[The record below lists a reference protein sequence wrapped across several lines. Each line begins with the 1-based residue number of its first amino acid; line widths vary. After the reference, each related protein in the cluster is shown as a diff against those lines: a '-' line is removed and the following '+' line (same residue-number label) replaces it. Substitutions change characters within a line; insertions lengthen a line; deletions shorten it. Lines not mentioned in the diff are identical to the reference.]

1 MSGPEEEN
9 VRASRMVFIGNH
21 TSPLEREE
29 GCCVGPVA
37 TLLRQVCFAYTTSLE
52 RRLHTPRL
60 GPDPG
65 HSASWYCVESTG
77 CPRAVLAAANQES
90 RKGTIMKEELPD
102 ARDARTARSS
112 DEPFG
117 DFGLHEV
124 ALDGRRS
131 AQY

>member
-9 VRASRMVFIGNH
+9 VKASRMVFIGNH
-21 TSPLEREE
+21 ASPLEREE

-52 RRLHTPRL
+52 RHLHTPRL

-65 HSASWYCVESTG
+65 HSASWYCVESAG

-90 RKGTIMKEELPD
+90 RKGMIMKEESPD
-102 ARDARTARSS
+102 ARDARAARSS

-117 DFGLHEV
+117 DFGLIEV
-124 ALDGRRS
+124 TWDGRRS
-131 AQY
+131 TQY